1 MHAKLVDTRMIEDLF
16 GGTIARALERV
27 KTGVTK
33 ARQQLNDPTIYY
45 YFEYLHNEMKK
56 REQQP
61 LNTLLSV
68 FLSRLTR

>member
-1 MHAKLVDTRMIEDLF
+1 MGKGEDRSDKSQ
-16 GGTIARALERV
+16 TA
-27 KTGVTK
+27 TH
-33 ARQQLNDPTIYY
+33 PTIYY

-68 FLSRLTR
+68 FLSQFDSLILG